1 MRGIILI
8 KIYMLNDVLSK
19 RIAPAVLDLQQRL
32 RPSRRNAARA
42 FAYGL
47 KLRNEA
53 VGWQDEEQQLW
64 VLRRLRMVVRDA
76 AANTLYYSEVF
87 QQAGFDPAAD
97 FSFDDFAALPTLE
110 RQNIHASSERMIS
123 RAVPRDL
130 LRPDASGGSS
140 GEPVKI
146 WIGPEEEG
154 WHSSAR
160 DFFMRQIG
168 VPRGSRIAYL
178 WGHHLDPVGKT
189 SIKERLSS
197 IINNHRWFDC
207 FRLSPEVLARYHQ
220 EMETFQPDCIVAYAS
235 ALATFAQFLHERKLT
250 PHYPRKCIVTG
261 AEKLFDAQREVA
273 EEVFRKPIYER
284 YGSRDAGMMGFQL
297 DIPRSKD
304 FTVDWPNLLVEPETS
319 GPESPILITK
329 LHADGMP
336 MIRYRIGDMGS
347 FPAGSRPGHPAF
359 RLHSVVGRTA
369 ERIWLPNG
377 SFIHGNQFPHL
388 MKDFPVRE
396 FMVIQSEDFS
406 VEVKIISGTDFS
418 QESRNSILD
427 TISKN
432 LPGIPV
438 TISLVESIPRTKA
451 NKWRPVLSH
460 AVPRTRSEN

>member
-19 RIAPAVLDLQQRL
+19 RIAPVLLNLQQRL
-32 RPSRRNAARA
+32 RPSRRSAARA

-47 KLRNEA
+47 RFRTEA
-53 VGWQDEEQQLW
+53 LAWQDEKRREW
-64 VLRRLRMVVRDA
+64 VLQRLRSVLREA
-76 AANTLYYSEVF
+76 AANTSYYSDLF
-87 QQAGFDPAAD
+87 RRIGFDPAAD
-97 FSFDDFAALPTLE
+97 FGFDDFARLPALE
-110 RQNIHASSERMIS
+110 RQNIFNAGDGIIS
-123 RAVPRDL
+123 KAVPKAL
-130 LRPDASGGSS
+130 LRADASGGSS

-146 WIGPEEEG
+146 WVGPEEEG
-154 WHSSAR
+154 WHSAAR

-168 VPRGSRIAYL
+168 VPRGARVAYL
-178 WGHHLDPVGKT
+178 WGHHLDPVGKD
-189 SIKERLSS
+189 SIKEKFLS

-207 FRLSPEVLARYHQ
+207 FRLSPDVLARYHQ
-220 EMETFQPDCIVAYAS
+220 EMEAFQPDCIVAYAS
-235 ALATFAQFLHERKLT
+235 ALAAFAQFLHERKLT
-250 PHYPRKCIVTG
+250 PMYPRKCIVTG

-284 YGSRDAGMMGFQL
+284 YGSRDAGMMAFQL
-297 DIPRSKD
+297 DIPQSKD

-319 GPESPILITK
+319 STESSILVTK

-347 FPAGSRPGHPAF
+347 FPAGSRAGHPAF

-377 SFIHGNQFPHL
+377 SFIHGFQFPHL
-388 MKDFPVRE
+388 LKDFPVRE

-406 VEVKIISGTDFS
+406 VEVKIIPDPTFS
-418 QESRNSILD
+418 EECKSLILK

-432 LPGIPV
+432 LPGIPI
-438 TISLVESIPRTKA
+438 TISLVDSILRTKA

-460 AVPRTRSEN
+460 AVPRTQSEN